1 MKPRDYSLDSLWMP
15 FTANRHFKAAPR
27 MFVAAKDM
35 HFTTDDDRQVLDGT
49 SGLWCVNAGHCRPRI
64 VEAIKRQLDTLDYC
78 PAFQMGHPTEFRVAD
93 LLRDLAPGDLN
104 HVFFANSGSEAVDT
118 ALKIALAYQR
128 VRGEGQRTVL
138 IGRERGYH
146 GVGFGGISV
155 GGIPANRKA
164 YGSMLPRVDHMPHT
178 HNLEKNAFSR
188 GQPLWGAHL
197 ADELESRI
205 IALHDAS
212 NIAAVIVEPAAGS
225 TGVLI
230 PPVGYLQRLREIC
243 DKYGLLLI
251 FDEVITGFGRT
262 GHAFAAETFGVIPD
276 MITFAKGVTNAT
288 IPLSG
293 VIVRPAIYDAIVNNA
308 PPGMVELFHG
318 YTYSGHPVA
327 TAAAEATLGLYH
339 EEKLFERARELAPYF
354 ENAVHALK
362 GSRHVID
369 IRNYGMMAGIELEP
383 RPGKPGAR
391 AFEVF
396 LRCFEKGVL
405 IRVTGDIIAL
415 SPPLIIEKAQIE
427 QLADTI
433 ASVLKTID

>member
-1 MKPRDYSLDSLWMP
+1 
-15 FTANRHFKAAPR
+15 
-27 MFVAAKDM
+27 
-35 HFTTDDDRQVLDGT
+35 
-49 SGLWCVNAGHCRPRI
+49 
-64 VEAIKRQLDTLDYC
+64 
-78 PAFQMGHPTEFRVAD
+78 
-93 LLRDLAPGDLN
+93 
-104 HVFFANSGSEAVDT
+104 
-118 ALKIALAYQR
+118 
-128 VRGEGQRTVL
+128 
-138 IGRERGYH
+138 
-146 GVGFGGISV
+146 
-155 GGIPANRKA
+155 
-164 YGSMLPRVDHMPHT
+164 MLPRVDHMPHT

-293 VIVRPAIYDAIVNNA
+293 VLVRPAIHDAIVNNA

-369 IRNYGMMAGIELEP
+369 IRNYGMMAGIELDP

-415 SPPLIIEKAQIE
+415 SPPLIIEKAQID

-433 ASVLKTID
+433 AEVLKTID

>member
-1 MKPRDYSLDSLWMP
+1 
-15 FTANRHFKAAPR
+15 

-293 VIVRPAIYDAIVNNA
+293 VLVRPAIHDAIVNNA

-354 ENAVHALK
+354 ENAAHALK

-369 IRNYGMMAGIELEP
+369 IRNYGMMAGIELDP

-415 SPPLIIEKAQIE
+415 SPPLIIEKAQID

-433 ASVLKTID
+433 AGVLKTID